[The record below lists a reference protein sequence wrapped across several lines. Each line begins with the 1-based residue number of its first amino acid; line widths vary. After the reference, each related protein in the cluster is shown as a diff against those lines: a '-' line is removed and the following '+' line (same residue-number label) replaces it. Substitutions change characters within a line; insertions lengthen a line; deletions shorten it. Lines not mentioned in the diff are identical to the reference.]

1 MADTAASPFAPSPAW
16 YHIAPSSLLR
26 GFGLLIIAA
35 ALGVELDG
43 VLEEG
48 YISLIFVMAITII
61 GALYGLGVALVCAA
75 VGALGF
81 DYFIGEPKWELSFS
95 RPNDITTP
103 LIFTFSAMIS
113 GVLSGRLKDEARQV
127 RQRNIQLEALLE
139 ASRGLQRARSVHEV
153 TLALQ
158 EGVEVQTGIAVV
170 LHAVAQVLG
179 EPEAA
184 DSALARRALI
194 AGRDWLEEGRLSAFP
209 LSAGRHMLGVLM
221 ARRPEG
227 ASLDHDFVLALAR
240 ITALTLERIHLAD
253 QLAEA
258 HAIAR
263 AEELKSALL
272 SSVSH
277 DLRSPLTAINT
288 AASSLLSYGEHFDP
302 ETSQGLLSGI
312 VEESDRLNHLTTNLL
327 QMTRLEGGPGGLS
340 RSVLP
345 AVEMI
350 RNVVARQMRADEGHR
365 FHIHAPDG
373 EVPIIADAT
382 LYDLVLTNVIQN
394 ACRYSAPGTNVEIL
408 CRAQGAMCEIS
419 ISDEGVG
426 VPLREQE
433 NVFERFYRVSRG
445 DGAPRGTGLGLAIAR
460 GFVKASSGTIHL
472 SSPLRDGKG
481 TCITICLPI
490 ARSEPEQNAL

>member
-1 MADTAASPFAPSPAW
+1 MAEPAASPFTPSPAW
-16 YHIAPSSLLR
+16 YHVDPRSLIR

-48 YISLIFVMAITII
+48 YISLIFVMVITTI
-61 GALYGLGVALVCAA
+61 GAFYGLGVALVCAA
-75 VGALGF
+75 VGALSF

-95 RPNDITTP
+95 RPNDIATP
-103 LIFTFSAMIS
+103 LVFTFSAMVS
-113 GVLSGRLKDEARQV
+113 GLLSGRLKDEARQV

-139 ASRGLQRARSVHEV
+139 ASRGLQRAGSVHEV
-153 TLALQ
+153 TLALHD
-158 EGVEVQTGIAVV
+158 GVEAQTGIAVA
-170 LHAVAQVLG
+170 LHAVAQAPG
-179 EPEAA
+179 EPEAG
-184 DSALARRALI
+184 DSALARQALA
-194 AGRDWLEEGRLSAFP
+194 AGRDWLEDGALSAFP
-209 LSAGRHMLGVLM
+209 LSAGQQTLGVLL
-221 ARRPEG
+221 ARRPES
-227 ASLDHDFVLALAR
+227 ALLDHDFVLALAR
-240 ITALTLERIHLAD
+240 MTALALERIHLAD
-253 QLAEA
+253 RLAEA
-258 HAIAR
+258 HAAAR

-288 AASSLLSYGEHFDP
+288 AAASLLAYGEHFDP
-302 ETSQGLLSGI
+302 ETSQGLLNGI

-327 QMTRLEGGPGGLS
+327 QMTRLEGGPDGLS

-350 RNVVARQMRADEGHR
+350 RNVVARQMKLDEGHR
-365 FHIHAPDG
+365 FHLHAPDG

-394 ACRYSAPGTNVEIL
+394 ACRYSVPGTSVEIV
-408 CRAQGAMCEIS
+408 CRAQGAMCEIA

-426 VPLREQE
+426 VPPEEQE
-433 NVFERFYRVSRG
+433 HVFERFYRVARG